1 MLTKNESHYNEDNAI
16 STIAKA
22 IVSSVKREADQK
34 IPILCIGTDKS
45 SGDSFGPFVGT
56 FINQKRLTNFEAYGN
71 LEHPV
76 HNRNIV
82 EYIEKLQKKY
92 KFIIAIDCAMGKSE
106 SIGKIQVNQGPI
118 RPGSGIG
125 LNLPSVGEISISG
138 VVGIWGVDREMT
150 LSLLNSVRLNL
161 VIRMANVTARA
172 FARADHYLLLRN
184 ATHSK
189 SNTYL
194 HVKKDMK
201 KRPSLDSTVTRKTNF
216 SKALDYGD
224 ELAR

>member
-1 MLTKNESHYNEDNAI
+1 MTRNESHYSEDNAI
-16 STIAKA
+16 DNIAQA
-22 IVSSVKREADQK
+22 IVSSVQPEGDQK

-76 HNRNIV
+76 HNRNLV
-82 EYIEKLQKKY
+82 EYIEMLEKRY
-92 KFIIAIDCAMGKSE
+92 EFIIALDCAIGKSE
-106 SIGKIQVNQGPI
+106 NIGKIQINQGPLQ
-118 RPGSGIG
+118 PGSGIG
-125 LNLPSVGEISISG
+125 FNLPSVGAINICG
-138 VVGIWGVDREMT
+138 IVGTQGVDHGMT

-172 FARADHYLLLRN
+172 FARADHYISLIN
-184 ATHSK
+184 DTQSK

-194 HVKKDMK
+194 YVKKDIK
-201 KRPSLDSTVTRKTNF
+201 KRLSLDSTVIRKTNF
-216 SKALDYGD
+216 IKTLNYGD